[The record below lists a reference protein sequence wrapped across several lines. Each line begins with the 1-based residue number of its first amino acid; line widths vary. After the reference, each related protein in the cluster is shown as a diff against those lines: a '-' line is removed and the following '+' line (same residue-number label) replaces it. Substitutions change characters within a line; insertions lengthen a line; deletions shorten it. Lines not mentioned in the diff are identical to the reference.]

1 VVGPETAF
9 VGAYGSVGAGAGVV
23 ASVAGLV
30 AVSAVEG
37 EGAAE
42 VDAESDFESLEAR
55 TAHVTESARMA
66 NVTMVSEGRKNLFSI
81 VG

>member
-1 VVGPETAF
+1 
-9 VGAYGSVGAGAGVV
+9 
-23 ASVAGLV
+23 
-30 AVSAVEG
+30 VSAVEG